1 MVGNGKKRNRKIII
15 ERTIAKDPSMVLFD
29 PLVHLFFPK
38 YVPIIAAY
46 KTKKKICGNSRI
58 HVNPSKNILKTM
70 PSPNPTTTYPRWG
83 IMDSTWSEKS
93 DGI

>member
-46 KTKKKICGNSRI
+46 KNKKKYMREFKNSCK
-58 HVNPSKNILKTM
+58 SFKKDFKNHAI
-70 PSPNPTTTYPRWG
+70 S
-83 IMDSTWSEKS
+83 
-93 DGI
+93 